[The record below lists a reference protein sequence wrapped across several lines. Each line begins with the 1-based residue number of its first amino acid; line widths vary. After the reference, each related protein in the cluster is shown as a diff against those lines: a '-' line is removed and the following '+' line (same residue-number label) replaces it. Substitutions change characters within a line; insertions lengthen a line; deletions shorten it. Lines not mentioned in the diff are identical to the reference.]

1 MKKYIA
7 VITALIMLLGCFAFV
22 SCKEEAA
29 IVVLH
34 PDNGENT
41 KIIKY
46 YPNTQLPT
54 DYVKY
59 GYTFGGWYYDEGC
72 TDPFNPADEL
82 SGCIHLYAKWNDGSS
97 DGNDD
102 PNKPNAHTHN
112 FGDSYF
118 AFVKCSVD
126 GCNVMGRNTGS
137 GEFRSNFKFTFTQAD
152 AAALEALDTELLGD
166 VNGGTVN
173 VDSIIY
179 KFSGYDA
186 KYPDLEYQYQVAT
199 VLNSVYSDAE
209 RQDDVELVDNCYNS
223 YIKNYYLL
231 LGAIDGS
238 KYKTEFFRDWSDA
251 EYAEAIEMYNAYSSS
266 GDNLQTKANECAL
279 AYNEVLDALGG
290 RPSSAQLQRLY
301 AAYGE
306 FVKANNAVA
315 AQYGDKYSDFM
326 EYSYANEYNREY
338 RPSDVSA
345 MRALVKQY
353 IAPALINVYRAY
365 TSFQGFSTQ
374 NNMEYYQGLCTDSLF
389 TIDNSNASRVN
400 SATNRINDY
409 FEYLNNNVSGD
420 GAINY
425 GAAVND
431 LFRTGN
437 YFTGKEAGAYTYW
450 IPNKNKSIVFFG
462 DNYDEEYGSYDYSTA
477 FTFVHEF
484 GHYYNGVFNGN
495 LSLSM
500 DHDETQSQGNEMLF
514 LAYLKK
520 HVPAG
525 ISDGYGILECEQL
538 FNILC
543 SIVQSAIVD
552 EFEQAVYSD
561 AYGSGRYLNGI
572 APNNYGDLY
581 EEILAS
587 YGDEMAD
594 ILGTDYWYYVVVDSP
609 AYYISYAMSAL
620 PSLEIFVNAQRYGL
634 DSARNSYFKLYDF
647 SRNVT
652 AADTDRDGEVTYGEA
667 LVYAGLSNPFSASLY
682 TVIRDYFNNYSL

>member
-152 AAALEALDTELLGD
+152 AAALEALYTELLGD

-389 TIDNSNASRVN
+389 TIDN
-400 SATNRINDY
+400 
-409 FEYLNNNVSGD
+409 
-420 GAINY
+420 
-425 GAAVND
+425 
-431 LFRTGN
+431 
-437 YFTGKEAGAYTYW
+437 
-450 IPNKNKSIVFFG
+450 
-462 DNYDEEYGSYDYSTA
+462 
-477 FTFVHEF
+477 
-484 GHYYNGVFNGN
+484 
-495 LSLSM
+495 
-500 DHDETQSQGNEMLF
+500 
-514 LAYLKK
+514 
-520 HVPAG
+520 
-525 ISDGYGILECEQL
+525 
-538 FNILC
+538 
-543 SIVQSAIVD
+543 
-552 EFEQAVYSD
+552 
-561 AYGSGRYLNGI
+561 
-572 APNNYGDLY
+572 
-581 EEILAS
+581 
-587 YGDEMAD
+587 
-594 ILGTDYWYYVVVDSP
+594 
-609 AYYISYAMSAL
+609 
-620 PSLEIFVNAQRYGL
+620 
-634 DSARNSYFKLYDF
+634 
-647 SRNVT
+647 
-652 AADTDRDGEVTYGEA
+652 
-667 LVYAGLSNPFSASLY
+667 
-682 TVIRDYFNNYSL
+682 